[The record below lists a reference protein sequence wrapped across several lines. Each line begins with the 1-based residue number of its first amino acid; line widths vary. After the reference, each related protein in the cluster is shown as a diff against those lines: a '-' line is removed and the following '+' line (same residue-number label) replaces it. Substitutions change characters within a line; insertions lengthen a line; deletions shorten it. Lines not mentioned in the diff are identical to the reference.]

1 MKKTVAIFLMLCL
14 ILSFSGCAPN
24 HSPSSVDSSNT
35 PTSRGG
41 ETATGHSFDSLQSMM
56 TDTPIYNWEDALIVV
71 GRIAEE
77 PFSVRQFGDVR
88 TVEVEQLIYG
98 EPPEEVNLLQM
109 YDFQLDTSRTY
120 LLILTPQGSLGV
132 YNVAGFGEQCAFWI
146 EDGEL
151 CGNDP
156 DLVQEIRND
165 TAAKTY
171 AANGETPDVNTMDG
185 LADYFAARVEALG

>member
-1 MKKTVAIFLMLCL
+1 MKKTVAIFLILCL
-14 ILSFSGCAPN
+14 VFSLSGCT
-24 HSPSSVDSSNT
+24 SGGSSSSIAS
-35 PTSRGG
+35 SRSSSGG
-41 ETATGHSFDSLQSMM
+41 ETAVGQTFGSLQSIM
-56 TDTPIYNWEDALIVV
+56 TDTSIYSWEDALIIV

-109 YDFQLDTSRTY
+109 YEFQLDTSRTY
-120 LLILTPQGSLGV
+120 LLILQPQTSSEI
-132 YNVAGFGEQCAFWI
+132 YNVVGFGEQCAFWI

-156 DLVQEIRND
+156 DLVQEILND
-165 TAAKTY
+165 TSVQTY
-171 AANGETPDVNTMDG
+171 AANGSTPDVNTMDG
-185 LADYFAARVEALG
+185 LADYFAARVEALE

>member
-1 MKKTVAIFLMLCL
+1 MKKTVAIFLMICL
-14 ILSFSGCAPN
+14 VFSLSGCA
-24 HSPSSVDSSNT
+24 SDGSSSST
-35 PTSRGG
+35 ASSRSSSGG
-41 ETATGHSFDSLQSMM
+41 ETAVGQTFGTLQSIM
-56 TDTPIYNWEDALIVV
+56 TDTSICNWEDALIVV

-156 DLVQEIRND
+156 DLVQEILND
-165 TAAKTY
+165 TSAQTY
-171 AANGETPDVNTMDG
+171 AANGSTPDVNTMDG
-185 LADYFAARVEALG
+185 LADYFAARVEALE